1 MPFVCLF
8 VAPIPLAETKKG
20 LAVFGSINQ
29 WATYDRKEQ
38 LLGNLPSGSL
48 FCKTE
53 DVVAL
58 HIVTSNAHVVTG
70 VNLGKYKCHLSVSS
84 LRPLGFTP
92 Y

>member
-20 LAVFGSINQ
+20 LADFGSIM
-29 WATYDRKEQ
+29 TYDRKKQ

-53 DVVAL
+53 AVLAL
-58 HIVTSNAHVVTG
+58 HTVTSNAHVVTG
-70 VNLGKYKCHLSVSS
+70 VNVGKYKCHLSVSS
-84 LRPLGFTP
+84 LRPLGFTL